1 MVIRDFIVRLARQ
14 FIGTPYIWGGSR
26 PYVGFDCSGFIIF
39 LLRPFGILPEA
50 GDWTAQNLSRMF
62 EETLAP
68 EPGDLVFF
76 GAKLDGATHV
86 MVYLG
91 AGQTIG
97 ATGGGRACTTPAI
110 AKGLD
115 ARVKT
120 EPVSYRKDLIG
131 YRNVFAAKIGRP
143 PEVGRA
149 A

>member
-26 PYVGFDCSGFIIF
+26 AYMGFDCSGFVIF

-62 EETLAP
+62 EETVAP
-68 EPGDLVFF
+68 EPGDLAFF
-76 GAKLDGATHV
+76 GANPESVTHV

-97 ATGGGRACTTPAI
+97 AAGGGHACTTVAI

-120 EPVSYRKDLIG
+120 EPVAYRKDLIG
-131 YRNVFAAKIGRP
+131 YRNIFAA
-143 PEVGRA
+143 RA
-149 A
+149 GAKAAPAAA